1 MTSAGIEL
9 RRLASADASLFREI
23 RLEGLARDPDA
34 FSSTFE
40 LETAQP
46 LSFFEQRLGNSAVFG
61 AFRGPELLAVAG
73 FRIQLG
79 PKHAHK
85 GLLWGMYVRPAARQI
100 GIARRLVEAI
110 IEKAR
115 ERVEL
120 IQLSVISENE
130 PARRLYASLGF
141 QEYGVER
148 HGAKYRGKYHDDV
161 LMAKM
166 LLPEPGQDPAAQ
178 CGGTRP

>member
-1 MTSAGIEL
+1 MCGPRPGRSGSRDGWS
-9 RRLASADASLFREI
+9 RRLSKR
-23 RLEGLARDPDA
+23 RAR
-34 FSSTFE
+34 
-40 LETAQP
+40 
-46 LSFFEQRLGNSAVFG
+46 
-61 AFRGPELLAVAG
+61 
-73 FRIQLG
+73 
-79 PKHAHK
+79 
-85 GLLWGMYVRPAARQI
+85 
-100 GIARRLVEAI
+100 VEAI
-110 IEKAR
+110 IEEAR